1 MKYESNASRVLSNSC
16 QQPGLVHAADC
27 GCHRADEFLR
37 VPTAVY
43 NESRRD
49 FLRKAVLGGA
59 LVAALPMIAAEE
71 ARADIFRPSQSDQ
84 QKQGDAAAA
93 QVLQK
98 YHEINDSRAES
109 VRRAGAKLID
119 ALTQKDRGP
128 WNYRFH
134 LIDSK
139 EVNAFALPGGSLFF
153 FTGLVDRIQSN
164 DELAAVMGHEIT
176 HVRRE
181 HWARQVASQTKQ
193 QLGIGLILGA
203 THAGRGWQSVAGGLE
218 GLYSLKLSR
227 GDEDEAD
234 AKGLDDMVRAGYN
247 PNGMLDLFN
256 TLLKA
261 TGGKESGPGFLSD
274 HPLTKD
280 RIKKTEQRI
289 ARLKRNQN

>member
-1 MKYESNASRVLSNSC
+1 MNNDQIALSGTNGC
-16 QQPGLVHAADC
+16 GAVHAADC
-27 GCHRADEFLR
+27 GCHRADEFLQG
-37 VPTAVY
+37 PTAIY
-43 NESRRD
+43 NASRRD
-49 FLRKAVLGGA
+49 FLRKAALGGA
-59 LVAALPMIAAEE
+59 LVATLPLLAAEQ
-71 ARADIFRPSQSDQ
+71 AQADIFRPSQSDQ

-98 YHEINDSRAES
+98 YHEINDDRARS
-109 VRRAGAKLID
+109 IQGVGTKLIN
-119 ALTQKDRGP
+119 ALSAKDRGP

-153 FTGLVDRIQSN
+153 FTGLVDRIKSS

-181 HWARQVASQTKQ
+181 HWARQVATMTKQ
-193 QLGIGLILGA
+193 QLGIGLLLGA
-203 THAGRGWQSVAGGLE
+203 THAGRGWQSLAGLGE
-218 GLYSLKLSR
+218 SLYSLKFSR

-256 TLLKA
+256 TLLAA
-261 TGGKESGPGFLSD
+261 TGGKENGPGFLSD

-280 RIKKTEQRI
+280 RIKKTQQRI
-289 ARLKRNQN
+289 AKLNR

>member
-1 MKYESNASRVLSNSC
+1 MKQDLIATSAPICSKT
-16 QQPGLVHAADC
+16 VHAAGC

-37 VPTAVY
+37 VPTEIY
-43 NESRRD
+43 NASRRD

-59 LVAALPMIAAEE
+59 MVAALPMLAAEQ
-71 ARADIFRPSQSDQ
+71 AQADIFRPSQSDQ

-98 YHEINDSRAES
+98 YHEINDSRARS
-109 VRRAGAKLID
+109 VQNVGAKLIN
-119 ALTQKDRGP
+119 ALTPKERGP

-139 EVNAFALPGGSLFF
+139 EVNAFALPGGNLFF
-153 FTGLVDRIQSN
+153 FTGLVDRIKSS
-164 DELAAVMGHEIT
+164 DELAGVMGHEIT

-181 HWARQVASQTKQ
+181 HWARQIATMTKQ
-193 QLGIGLILGA
+193 QLGVGLLLGA
-203 THAGRGWQSVAGGLE
+203 VHAGQGWQSVAGGLE
-218 GLYSLKLSR
+218 SLYSLKFSR

-234 AKGLDDMVRAGYN
+234 AKGLDDMVRAGYD
-247 PNGMLDLFN
+247 PHGMLDLFN
-256 TLLKA
+256 TLLA
-261 TGGKESGPGFLSD
+261 ASGGKESGPGFLSD

-289 ARLKRNQN
+289 AKLRR

>member
-1 MKYESNASRVLSNSC
+1 MKQDTIATVGPICSGA
-16 QQPGLVHAADC
+16 VHAAGC

-37 VPTAVY
+37 VPTEIY
-43 NESRRD
+43 NASRRD

-59 LVAALPMIAAEE
+59 LVATLPIIAAEQ
-71 ARADIFRPSQSDQ
+71 AQADIFRPSKADQ
-84 QKQGDAAAA
+84 QKQGDAAAQ

-98 YHEINDSRAES
+98 YHEINDSRAHS
-109 VRRAGAKLID
+109 LQNVGSKLIN
-119 ALTQKDRGP
+119 ALTPKERGP

-153 FTGLVDRIQSN
+153 FTGLVDRIKSS
-164 DELAAVMGHEIT
+164 DELSAVMGHEIT

-181 HWARQVASQTKQ
+181 HWARQVAAMTKQ
-193 QLGIGLILGA
+193 QLGIGLLLGA
-203 THAGRGWQSVAGGLE
+203 THAGQGWQSVAGGLE
-218 GLYSLKLSR
+218 NLYSLKFSR

-234 AKGLDDMVRAGYN
+234 AKGLDDMVRSGYN

-256 TLLKA
+256 TLLAA
-261 TGGKESGPGFLSD
+261 TGGKENGPGFLSD

-289 ARLKRNQN
+289 AKLNRN